1 MFKKG
6 EIVKLKNNDGKDFD
20 VRIVNSF
27 EDEGKGYYTVEPLG
41 FESFNREVP
50 CEQCYKEEVERKS
63 MNIHEAIK
71 KILEMEHMTQV
82 ELAGKLGYKTIAGLN
97 NALTRN
103 ATIGKVVTICD
114 ALDYEVQLVPR
125 NGTEKKER
133 TVVVNGATKK

>member
-6 EIVKLKNNDGKDFD
+6 EKVKLKNNNGKDFD

-27 EDEGKGYYTVEPLG
+27 EDEGKGYYTVEPLE
-41 FESFNREVP
+41 FEGYTREVP
-50 CEQCYKEEVERKS
+50 CEQCYKEEIERKS
-63 MNIHEAIK
+63 TNIHEAIK
-71 KILEMEHMTQV
+71 KILEMQHKTQV
-82 ELAGKLGYKTIAGLN
+82 ELAKDLGYKTIAGLN

-133 TVVVNGATKK
+133 TVVITGVKK

>member
-6 EIVKLKNNDGKDFD
+6 EIVKLKNNDGKVFD

-27 EDEGKGYYTVEPLG
+27 EDGYYTVEPLE
-41 FESFNREVP
+41 FEGYTREVP

-63 MNIHEAIK
+63 MNIHEAVK

-82 ELAGKLGYKTIAGLN
+82 ELAEKLGYKTIAGLN

-133 TVVVNGATKK
+133 TVVVNGAIKK